1 MLILQS
7 RKRNDTDVTETDT
20 QLLSTTVSTK
30 SVFQVLLWTFYCL
43 SEFCFVLVRNQRV
56 RVLVGFSLSRS
67 NSIGILQ
74 WIWGSFPYFI
84 ETHLQWFKLTRRFKM
99 IQNTFTVRCLN
110 AIKSVL
116 VYGALY
122 FIPLNINR
130 ILTLSRWFW

>member
-1 MLILQS
+1 MFIY

-67 NSIGILQ
+67 NSIGILR
-74 WIWGSFPYFI
+74 P
-84 ETHLQWFKLTRRFKM
+84 
-99 IQNTFTVRCLN
+99 V
-110 AIKSVL
+110 
-116 VYGALY
+116 
-122 FIPLNINR
+122 
-130 ILTLSRWFW
+130 